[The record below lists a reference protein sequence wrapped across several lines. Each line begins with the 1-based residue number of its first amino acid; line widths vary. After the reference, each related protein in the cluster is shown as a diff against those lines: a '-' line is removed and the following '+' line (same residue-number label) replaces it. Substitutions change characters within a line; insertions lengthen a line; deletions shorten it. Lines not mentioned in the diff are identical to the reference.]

1 MLDVMPSTSL
11 SEPAAG
17 QVRFVIDN
25 ENPGGWSGNSSQ
37 AIMFSLAAAF
47 VLSYSETEVSFYFE
61 IISADAYIWSNT
73 ELRFVAN
80 MSLET
85 LLSLPL
91 EQQIGQFFYVGL
103 PGPEL
108 NADTRALIREVQPGG
123 VIIFGRNVAS
133 GRQLRELLDGVR
145 ELVPTNPLLGVD
157 QEGGLVDRLRKIFT
171 PMPSARTIREHGDL
185 AGSRALGRITGE
197 ALRLLGFNMNFA
209 PVMSI
214 MTDERDL
221 LSNGL
226 YSRSFGRSPGEV
238 LGYTTVYLRGLQET
252 GIVACLKHFPGIGA
266 GEVDSHEQMPMVS
279 LTHDDLMAQDL
290 APYIELFQRKDDRV
304 RCVMVS
310 HGGFPNID
318 ILKGVTGGL
327 LEPASLSHN
336 IVTTLL
342 CKELGYQHLVLTDDL
357 EMGAISKHCDIEA
370 AAVRAFLAGNDMMLI
385 CAHAEM
391 IRRGYESLL
400 RVAQDNRLPKDRLR
414 GSLKRIAALKSI
426 TKSPPAFDPEKFD
439 ELAEETTTLNAKLNY

>member
-1 MLDVMPSTSL
+1 
-11 SEPAAG
+11 
-17 QVRFVIDN
+17 
-25 ENPGGWSGNSSQ
+25 
-37 AIMFSLAAAF
+37 
-47 VLSYSETEVSFYFE
+47 
-61 IISADAYIWSNT
+61 
-73 ELRFVAN
+73 
-80 MSLET
+80 MSLES

-91 EQQIGQFFYVGL
+91 EQQIGQFFYIGL
-103 PGPEL
+103 TGTEL
-108 NADTRALIREVQPGG
+108 DAETRALIQEVQPGG
-123 VIIFGRNVAS
+123 VIIFGRNVRS
-133 GRQLRELLDGVR
+133 PQQLRYLLDGVR
-145 ELVPTNPLLGVD
+145 ELVPNNPLVGVD

-185 AGSRALGRITGE
+185 AASRALGRITGE
-197 ALRLLGFNMNFA
+197 ALGLLGFNMNFA

-279 LTHDDLMAQDL
+279 LSHDDLLAQDL
-290 APYIELFQRKDDRV
+290 APYVELFQRKDDRV

-318 ILKGVTGGL
+318 IVKGVTGGL

-336 IVTTLL
+336 IVTNLL
-342 CKELGYQHLVLTDDL
+342 RGELGYQHLVVTDDL
-357 EMGAISKHCDIEA
+357 EMGAIANHCEIEA
-370 AAVRAFLAGNDMMLI
+370 AVVRAFLAGNDMMLI
-385 CAHAEM
+385 CARPDI
-391 IRRGYESLL
+391 IRRGYHALL
-400 RVAQDNRLPKDRLR
+400 GVGSKGKLPKDRVR
-414 GSLKRIAALKSI
+414 ASLKRIAAAKLI
-426 TKSPPAFDPEKFD
+426 TRDPPAFTGDKFK
-439 ELAEETTTLNAKLNY
+439 ELAEETTALNAKLNYKYGGSIG

>member
-1 MLDVMPSTSL
+1 ML
-11 SEPAAG
+11 
-17 QVRFVIDN
+17 
-25 ENPGGWSGNSSQ
+25 
-37 AIMFSLAAAF
+37 
-47 VLSYSETEVSFYFE
+47 
-61 IISADAYIWSNT
+61 
-73 ELRFVAN
+73 
-80 MSLET
+80 LES

-91 EQQIGQFFYVGL
+91 DQQVGQFFYIGL
-103 PGPEL
+103 SGTEIDG
-108 NADTRALIREVQPGG
+108 DTRALIHEVQPGG
-123 VIIFGRNVAS
+123 VIIFGRNVRS
-133 GRQLRELLDGVR
+133 PQQLRELLDGVR

-171 PMPSARTIREHGDL
+171 PMPSARTIRQHGDL

-266 GEVDSHEQMPMVS
+266 GEVDSHERMPMVS
-279 LTHDDLMAQDL
+279 LSHDDLMAQDL
-290 APYIELFQRKDDRV
+290 APYIELFQRRDDRV

-318 ILKGVTGGL
+318 ISKGVTGGL

-336 IVTTLL
+336 IVTNLL
-342 CKELGYQHLVLTDDL
+342 RLELGYQHLVVTDDL
-357 EMGAISKHCDIEA
+357 EMGAIANHCEIEA
-370 AAVRAFLAGNDMMLI
+370 AVVRAFLAGNDMMLI
-385 CAHAEM
+385 CAHPDI
-391 IRRGYESLL
+391 IRRGYHSLL
-400 RVAQDNRLPKDRLR
+400 GVARDDRLPKERVR
-414 GSLKRIAALKSI
+414 ASLKRIAALKSI
-426 TKSPPAFDPEKFD
+426 TKQPPPFDSEKFNS
-439 ELAEETTTLNAKLNY
+439 LAEETTELNAKLNYKYGGTIA